1 MDFIFMLT
9 REDQTIEDCLEVYD
23 SIRGVPL
30 THVGFKDVG
39 VSVRDAAQA
48 P

>member
-9 REDQTIEDCLEVYD
+9 RGDKTIEDCLDVMDEI
-23 SIRGVPL
+23 SPLGL

-39 VSVRDAAQA
+39 VEF
-48 P
+48 